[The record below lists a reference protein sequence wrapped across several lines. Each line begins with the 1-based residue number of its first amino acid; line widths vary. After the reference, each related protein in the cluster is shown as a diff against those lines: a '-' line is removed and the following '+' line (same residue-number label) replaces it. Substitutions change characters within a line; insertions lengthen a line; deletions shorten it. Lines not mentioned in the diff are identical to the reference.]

1 MDLNKLN
8 KIKKIYYHVYLLF
21 WSIFYI
27 IFFGYSINYEKIFKT
42 EIISYNMNE
51 YLDIIDSQ
59 HLNKLNKYLQN
70 YILVNIIL
78 RFIVPQITN
87 NFYENLITD
96 IFDYSILELGKLNN
110 NILKIFMIYQSFN
123 WFLFIN
129 ILSFYKYI
137 PKNLFKYY
145 ISLKDLK
152 IIFVLIIITKSNIV
166 NFINNNNSSYY
177 FIINTFSIFINF
189 ICFYIVSK
197 IIFEKYFIKNKIN

>member
-8 KIKKIYYHVYLLF
+8 KVKKIYYHVYLVF

-27 IFFGYSINYEKIFKT
+27 VFFGYSINYEKIFKT

-59 HLNKLNKYLQN
+59 HLSKLNKYLQN
-70 YILVNIIL
+70 YILVNIFL
-78 RFIVPQITN
+78 KFCVPQITN

-145 ISLKDLK
+145 IRFRDLK
-152 IIFVLIIITKSNIV
+152 IVMVLIIITKSNIF
-166 NFINNNNSSYY
+166 NCIYNNLSNNI
-177 FIINTFSIFINF
+177 IINIISIIINLF
-189 ICFYIVSK
+189 CFYIVGRV
-197 IIFEKYFIKNKIN
+197 ILEKYFIKNKIN